1 MKQPNLER
9 YFRALESEQERQAST
24 HQYGSY
30 SWHYHDG
37 KADAYGN
44 LAILASEGR
53 IPVDM
58 KQTEMLLETQLNER

>member
-9 YFRALESEQERQAST
+9 YFRALEAEQERQAST
-24 HQYGSY
+24 HQYGSFY
-30 SWHYHDG
+30 WHYHDG

-58 KQTEMLLETQLNER
+58 AQTELALATPNDER